1 MASFRSLFA
10 QRDTNSHP
18 AEGGSPRTS
27 KPKSIGFGKRKNRF
41 RDPNDLSGILADDD
55 DDNNNNNT
63 QVDLEDRD
71 SRDRITD
78 MSHAQTANSEETIR
92 VKKEISQ
99 VYETV

>member
-10 QRDTNSHP
+10 QRNPNSHP
-18 AEGGSPRTS
+18 AEGSPRTS
-27 KPKSIGFGKRKNRF
+27 KPKSVGFGKRKNRF

-55 DDNNNNNT
+55 DNT
-63 QVDLEDRD
+63 QVDLGDRD

-78 MSHAQTANSEETIR
+78 MSHAQTANSEESIR